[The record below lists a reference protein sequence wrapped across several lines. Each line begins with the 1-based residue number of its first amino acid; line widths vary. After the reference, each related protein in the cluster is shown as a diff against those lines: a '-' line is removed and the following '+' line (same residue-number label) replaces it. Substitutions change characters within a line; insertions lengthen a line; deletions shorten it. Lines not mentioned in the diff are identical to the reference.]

1 MRKEIS
7 AEAALEN
14 CRALIDRILAELSVE
29 EPFVNTSSR
38 AEVLL
43 FLEFAASVLPKGD
56 DACGSHSASS
66 PPTAISL
73 PN

>member
-1 MRKEIS
+1 MDKEIS

-14 CRALIDRILAELSVE
+14 CRALIDRILAELSVA

-43 FLEFAASVLPKGD
+43 FLEFAASRLLGD
-56 DACGSHSASS
+56 DACASHLPSS
-66 PPTAISL
+66 PPAALAL

>member
-1 MRKEIS
+1 MDKEIS

-14 CRALIDRILAELSVE
+14 CRALIDRILAELSAK

-43 FLEFAASVLPKGD
+43 FLEFAASRLLGD
-56 DACGSHSASS
+56 DACESHSPNS
-66 PPTAISL
+66 PPATISL